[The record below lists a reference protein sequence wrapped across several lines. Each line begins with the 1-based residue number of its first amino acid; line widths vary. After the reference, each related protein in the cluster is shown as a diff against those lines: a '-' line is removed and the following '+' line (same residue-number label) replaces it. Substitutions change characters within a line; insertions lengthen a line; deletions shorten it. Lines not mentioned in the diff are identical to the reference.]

1 MADISATVTRPDNA
15 LTRLGRRLITVPL
28 YLALLCI
35 LTPAVLPL
43 AAILAIVD
51 VLRRK
56 PLPLARTVV
65 FLWYYLLCETIGIL
79 VSGLFWGAALLIG
92 ESRSPAGPRFLTW
105 NYELQRQWGAALGR
119 GAFAIFGIKL
129 DAEAVPRGANGS
141 DRPILLFIRH
151 ASVADTLLAVMLI
164 TGAER
169 TRLRYVLKRE
179 LLWDPCLDIVGNR
192 IPNYFVRRDSTD
204 SAAEIAAVGRLMT
217 GLGEG
222 EGVLIYPEGTRFTPS
237 KQRRIRERLD
247 EGDDKLAAQRAREF
261 ERVLPPRPGGY
272 LELLRKN
279 GPEIGADVLF
289 CVHSGLEKS
298 TSFDE
303 LANGGL
309 IGSRV
314 SVRFWRVPYSEL
326 PTDDEARMDW
336 MHEQWKRVDS
346 AVQEIE

>member
-1 MADISATVTRPDNA
+1 MADLDATVTRPDDT
-15 LTRLGRRLITVPL
+15 LTRIGRRLITIPL
-28 YLALLCI
+28 YLGLLCV
-35 LTPAVLPL
+35 LTPMLLPVSV
-43 AAILAIVD
+43 ILGIVD

-56 PLPLARTVV
+56 PLPLPRTVV
-65 FLWYYLLCETIGIL
+65 FLWYYLLCETVGIL
-79 VSGLFWGAALLIG
+79 VSGLMWIAALLIG
-92 ESRSPAGPRFLTW
+92 EPRSPAGPRFLTW

-129 DAEAVPRGANGS
+129 DAEPVPPAADGS

-164 TGAER
+164 TGSER

-192 IPNYFVRRDSTD
+192 IPNYFVSRDSTD
-204 SAAEIAAVGRLMT
+204 SSAESAAVGRLMT
-217 GLGEG
+217 GLGGG

-237 KQRRIRERLD
+237 KQRRIRARLD
-247 EGDDKLAAQRAREF
+247 EGDDRLAAERARQL

-272 LELLRKN
+272 LELLRGN

-298 TSFDE
+298 TSFNE
-303 LANGGL
+303 LTNGGL
-309 IGSRV
+309 IGSHV
-314 SVRFWRVPYSEL
+314 SVRFWRVPFSEL
-326 PTDDEARMDW
+326 PTDDQARVDW

-346 AVQEIE
+346 VVREIE